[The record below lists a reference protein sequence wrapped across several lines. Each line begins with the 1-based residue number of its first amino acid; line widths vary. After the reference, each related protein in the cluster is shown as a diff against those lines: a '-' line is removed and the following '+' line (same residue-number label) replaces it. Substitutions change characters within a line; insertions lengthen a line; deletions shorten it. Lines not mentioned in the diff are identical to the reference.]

1 MATRGNG
8 GMMIED
14 ADAPDGPAG
23 FEAALDLVRSLW
35 AEGRREGVPDRL
47 VAWAMMVESVDRLA
61 ALHGPSATAALL
73 DRLSRAVLD
82 TPPGASPGSLQ

>member
-1 MATRGNG
+1 
-8 GMMIED
+8 MMIED
-14 ADAPDGPAG
+14 VDAPGVPAG

-47 VAWAMMVESVDRLA
+47 VAWAMMVKSVDRLA

-73 DRLSRAVLD
+73 DRLGRAVLD
-82 TPPGASPGSLQ
+82 TPTGASPGSLQ

>member
-1 MATRGNG
+1 
-8 GMMIED
+8 MMIKD
-14 ADAPDGPAG
+14 GDAPDGPAG

-35 AEGRREGVPDRL
+35 TEGRNEGVPDRL

-61 ALHGPSATAALL
+61 ALHGPVATASLL
-73 DRLSRAVLD
+73 DRLGRAVLD

>member
-1 MATRGNG
+1 
-8 GMMIED
+8 MMIED
-14 ADAPDGPAG
+14 VDAPGVPAG

-35 AEGRREGVPDRL
+35 AEGRHEGVPDRL

-73 DRLSRAVLD
+73 DRLGRAVLD
-82 TPPGASPGSLQ
+82 TPTGASPGSLQ

>member
-1 MATRGNG
+1 MV
-8 GMMIED
+8 IED
-14 ADAPDGPAG
+14 MDAPDGPAG
-23 FEAALDLVRSLW
+23 FAAALDLVRSLW
-35 AEGRREGVPDRL
+35 ADGRHEGVPERL

-73 DRLSRAVLD
+73 DRLGQAVLD